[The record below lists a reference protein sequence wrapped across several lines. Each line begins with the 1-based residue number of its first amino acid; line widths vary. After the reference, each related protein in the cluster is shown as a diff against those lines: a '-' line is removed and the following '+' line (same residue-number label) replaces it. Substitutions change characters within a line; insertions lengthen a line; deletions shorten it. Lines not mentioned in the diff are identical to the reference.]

1 MSYLHN
7 RDLAPYLACNAELPA
22 HLHLSA
28 TAHLPTLHEQLRDA
42 RKRVDEIKEILAKA
56 QRDVSAA
63 EDRVENYQKLVSPI
77 RKLPADLLAH
87 IVLFTMPVSPNLP
100 RLGVDYDPNSLERL
114 RRVCKKW
121 KNVMD
126 SSPELWK
133 RLWLDGTGMRPK
145 IMARILRRWFS
156 RAGEGGLGLVIV
168 FPSNV
173 YSGNYGDLVAFLRSK
188 IWKGLAFHE
197 TSPEILE
204 AVFNEDY
211 NCSTL
216 ETLWV
221 SWSRPRRDYKMP
233 ERHPLYQELPAFLQ
247 RFSRL
252 KHLSIWWDVL
262 DSIQKPEL
270 FKLPCLTD
278 IELTGPMPEDYVRR
292 LLLGLPSLKNAAI
305 FAFDPGPRIESQDL
319 DSQLSIERLTILEGR
334 CQWFLKELPLL
345 KALRLAG
352 FWEQWSL
359 LFIPTN
365 PASIYRFTNLHLVCL
380 DKLSI
385 MKPEDI
391 AFAVCHLPPSVR
403 VVRVSSIE
411 LVGCITCRVAAR
423 KFVGRR
429 LDIVV
434 MELGEDMGSYE
445 WETALKHLVK
455 VFVKKRPG
463 RAREAFRGRDLVI
476 WIEASSWEE
485 CGYREEW
492 NEWLALLRSVN
503 VRFELTLGP
512 RPGDDVEFDI
522 PYV

>member
-1 MSYLHN
+1 MSCLHN
-7 RDLAPYLACNAELPA
+7 GDLAPYLACNDELPE

-28 TAHLPTLHEQLRDA
+28 TAHLTTLEEQLREA
-42 RKRVDEIKEILAKA
+42 RERVEELKEALAKA
-56 QRDVSAA
+56 QCDVSAA

-77 RKLPADLLAH
+77 RRLPADLLAR
-87 IVLFTMPVSPNLP
+87 IVLFTMPVSPSFP
-100 RLGVDYDPNSLERL
+100 HFRVDSEHDSLERL

-121 KNVMD
+121 KNAMD

-133 RLWLDGTGMRPK
+133 RLWLDGTGMRPRT
-145 IMARILRRWFS
+145 IARILRRWFS
-156 RAGEGGLGLVIV
+156 RAGEGGLGLAIV

-188 IWKGLAFHE
+188 VWKGLAFRD

-204 AVFNEDY
+204 AVFNEEYD
-211 NCSTL
+211 CSTL
-216 ETLWV
+216 ETLRV
-221 SWSRPRRDYKMP
+221 SWGRPKLDYNRP
-233 ERHPLYQELPAFLQ
+233 ERHPLYRKFPAFLQ

-305 FAFDPGPRIESQDL
+305 FAFEPCPRIESQDL

-365 PASIYRFTNLHLVCL
+365 PASIYRFTNLRLVCL
-380 DKLSI
+380 AKSYMEPD
-385 MKPEDI
+385 DI

-403 VVRVSSIE
+403 VVRVFSMGF
-411 LVGCITCRVAAR
+411 LRCISRRMAAR
-423 KFVGRR
+423 NFVCRR
-429 LDIVV
+429 LDIVIK
-434 MELGEDMGSYE
+434 ESFLFG
-445 WETALKHLVK
+445 WEVTIKHLVK

-463 RAREAFRGRDLVI
+463 RARDAFRGRDLVI
-476 WIEASSWEE
+476 WIKVSSWQQFH
-485 CGYREEW
+485 GYSKEW
-492 NEWLALLRSVN
+492 HDWLDQLRSVN
-503 VRFELTLGP
+503 QGVGFNFKGRFAW
-512 RPGDDVEFDI
+512 
-522 PYV
+522 